1 MPILRAFCML
11 LKEFR
16 ADARLLFLF
25 SSPYIFLPTYKWI
38 RGLQMPLLSFFST
51 LSHLT
56 ISISSPL
63 LSTRRLGLCWQI
75 RGYTSHDKIYLSICL
90 SAKKHSSPF
99 LFFLPLI
106 FSRDSQNVLKETLF
120 FNWHLDF
127 FSFQRCNFTN
137 IKKMKWIW
145 YYFWACRCL
154 NLCVLCKYVY

>member
-25 SSPYIFLPTYKWI
+25 LPLTFFCPHTNGFEVY
-38 RGLQMPLLSFFST
+38 RCHYSFFST

-75 RGYTSHDKIYLSICL
+75 RGYTSHDKLYLSICL
-90 SAKKHSSPF
+90 SAKKHSSSF

-120 FNWHLDF
+120 FN
-127 FSFQRCNFTN
+127 
-137 IKKMKWIW
+137 
-145 YYFWACRCL
+145 
-154 NLCVLCKYVY
+154 